1 MVYAHGLNDWMKIS
15 NKPFGESFRSIFKIG
30 DLVEWKLYRSHSV
43 TGEIEPNIMQGIIT
57 DIYKAHMASREVWY
71 AKVFEA
77 RTAQFYNMSLMTL
90 TLLKD

>member
-43 TGEIEPNIMQGIIT
+43 TGEIEPNIMQGIIKHT
-57 DIYKAHMASREVWY
+57 W
-71 AKVFEA
+71 
-77 RTAQFYNMSLMTL
+77 
-90 TLLKD
+90 LLGKSGMRKFLKLELLSFII